1 MQKTAPSVGGAVFC
15 FKSEYDLEQ
24 DLEKVELSYKLIVD
38 IGHFHHGS
46 PFTDFSRGGC
56 RPFWPV
62 TYKDGEQ
69 AGIFHFC
76 CTFFLKKFIFRIF
89 RVFSL
94 PHS

>member
-46 PFTDFSRGGC
+46 PFTDFSRG
-56 RPFWPV
+56 V
-62 TYKDGEQ
+62 
-69 AGIFHFC
+69 
-76 CTFFLKKFIFRIF
+76 
-89 RVFSL
+89 
-94 PHS
+94 

>member
-46 PFTDFSRGGC
+46 PFTDFSRGGVG
-56 RPFWPV
+56 RFGLLPIKTENKQGYF
-62 TYKDGEQ
+62 
-69 AGIFHFC
+69 
-76 CTFFLKKFIFRIF
+76 TFAVLFF
-89 RVFSL
+89 
-94 PHS
+94 